1 MSEEQPRATRTFRAA
16 RVRYDPDRAERQSR
30 VTRLAI
36 ERMGAAAALPF
47 LNADHEGLGATP
59 LHLAGESV
67 EACARVEAVILALDH
82 GAALA

>member
-1 MSEEQPRATRTFRAA
+1 MSDEQPRATRTFRAA

-36 ERMGAAAALPF
+36 ERMGASAALPF

-59 LHLAGESV
+59 LHLAGDSA
-67 EACARVEAVILALDH
+67 EACARVEAVILAIDH
-82 GAALA
+82 GAELA

>member
-16 RVRYDPDRAERQSR
+16 RVRYDPERAERQSK

-36 ERMGAAAALPF
+36 ERLGASAALPF

-59 LHLAGESV
+59 LHLAGDSV
-67 EACARVEAVILALDH
+67 EACARVEAVILALGRD
-82 GAALA
+82 AEVA